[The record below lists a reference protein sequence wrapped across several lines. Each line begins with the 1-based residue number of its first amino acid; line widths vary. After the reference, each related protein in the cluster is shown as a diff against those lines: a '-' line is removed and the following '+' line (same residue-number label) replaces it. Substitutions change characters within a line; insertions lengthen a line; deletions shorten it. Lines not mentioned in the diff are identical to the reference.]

1 MADTIPWKGGNSFK
15 GRWRPMSTYETL
27 TLMIAFAM
35 LMIVVI
41 NGQKK

>member
-1 MADTIPWKGGNSFK
+1 MKGGNSFEGEVK
-15 GRWRPMSTYETL
+15 PMSLYEAL

-35 LMIVVI
+35 LMVVVI

>member
-1 MADTIPWKGGNSFK
+1 
-15 GRWRPMSTYETL
+15 MSTYETL